1 MQKINLRYG
10 RAHLVAKD
18 IEECRN
24 SLEGLIIAP
33 YDPAK
38 ARGIGY
44 NLSLSEM
51 IYSITRK
58 RLVPICREDQETF
71 FYLHPNE
78 TVLALSHEHLIVDDS
93 IAGSF
98 HSRVRMAAQGIGS
111 ISTTLDPGWKGM
123 LMFSINNPTKNKI
136 KVILSKNSDGRV
148 STNAMITLVVWK
160 TDNYDTNRG
169 GVKRQLPLQLQLD
182 NPPMRID
189 IWTELT
195 VKRLRFFHDRYY
207 QEFRRLVDALSSFE
221 NTPSLK
227 VKWTDDLSRLLTDLR
242 IVIEASKKEVELR
255 KVLLEI
261 KGYRNIPE
269 VMKQRVESLI
279 EVLNKNNILGYCRS
293 KKYIKAIDLCER
305 EIEYQLLCDQVSQV
319 HKIIKENVPMSWHKT
334 KLANIKHY
342 FVINISLFWGTIVFV
357 LILVAGRIIKYDGFW
372 PRLLIAIA
380 PLFLSIVMSYFKN
393 KDGE

>member
-1 MQKINLRYG
+1 MRYG

-24 SLEGLIIAP
+24 RLEGLIIAP

-38 ARGIGY
+38 AKGIGY

-58 RLVPICREDQETF
+58 RLVPICCEDQETF

-78 TVLALSHEHLIVDDS
+78 TVLALSYEHLIVDDS
-93 IAGSF
+93 MAGSF
-98 HSRVRMAAQGIGS
+98 HSRVRMAAQGIGG

-148 STNAMITLVVWK
+148 STNAVITLVVWK
-160 TDNYDTNRG
+160 TDNYDADKDGNI
-169 GVKRQLPLQLQLD
+169 VKRQLPLQLD

-195 VKRLRFFHDRYY
+195 VKPVRFFNDRYY

-221 NTPSLK
+221 KTPSSE
-227 VKWTDDLSRLLTDLR
+227 VKWTDDLSGLLTKLR
-242 IVIEASKKEVELR
+242 IAIEASKEEVEIR

-269 VMKQRVESLI
+269 VMKQRLKILI
-279 EVLNKNNILGYCRS
+279 EALNENNILVHCSNESYL
-293 KKYIKAIDLCER
+293 KAIDLCER

-319 HKIIKENVPMSWHKT
+319 HKIIKQNVPMSWHKT
-334 KLANIKHY
+334 KLANLKHHFIK
-342 FVINISLFWGTIVFV
+342 NISLFWGTIVFV
-357 LILVAGRIIKYDGFW
+357 SILVVGRIMEYDGFW
-372 PRLLIAIA
+372 PQLLIAIA
-380 PLFLSIVMSYFKN
+380 PLFLSIVISCFKN

>member
-1 MQKINLRYG
+1 MQKINMRYG

-24 SLEGLIIAP
+24 RLEGLIIAP
-33 YDPAK
+33 YDSAK
-38 ARGIGY
+38 AKGVGY

-58 RLVPICREDQETF
+58 RLVPICREEQETF

-93 IAGSF
+93 MAGSF

-136 KVILSKNSDGRV
+136 KVVLSKNSDGRV
-148 STNAMITLVVWK
+148 STNAVITLVVWK
-160 TDNYDTNRG
+160 TDNYDTDKEGNI
-169 GVKRQLPLQLQLD
+169 VKRQLPLQLD

-195 VKRLRFFHDRYY
+195 VKPVRFFNDRYY
-207 QEFRRLVDALSSFE
+207 QEFCKLVAALSSFE
-221 NTPSLK
+221 KTPSSA
-227 VKWTDDLSRLLTDLR
+227 VNWTEDLARLLTKLR
-242 IVIEASKKEVELR
+242 IAIEASKEEVEIR

-269 VMKQRVESLI
+269 VMKQRLEILI
-279 EVLNKNNILGYCRS
+279 EALNENNILDHCSNESYL
-293 KKYIKAIDLCER
+293 KAIDLCER

-319 HKIIKENVPMSWHKT
+319 HKIIKQNVPISWHKT
-334 KLANIKHY
+334 KLANIKHH
-342 FVINISLFWGTIVFV
+342 FIKNISLFWGTIVFV
-357 LILVAGRIIKYDGFW
+357 LILVVGKQMKYDGFW
-372 PRLLIAIA
+372 PQLLIAIA
-380 PLFLSIVMSYFKN
+380 PLFLSIVVSCIRN
-393 KDGE
+393 NDGE

>member
-136 KVILSKNSDGRV
+136 KV
-148 STNAMITLVVWK
+148 
-160 TDNYDTNRG
+160 
-169 GVKRQLPLQLQLD
+169 
-182 NPPMRID
+182 
-189 IWTELT
+189 
-195 VKRLRFFHDRYY
+195 YY
-207 QEFRRLVDALSSFE
+207 Q
-221 NTPSLK
+221 
-227 VKWTDDLSRLLTDLR
+227 R
-242 IVIEASKKEVELR
+242 ILMA
-255 KVLLEI
+255 
-261 KGYRNIPE
+261 
-269 VMKQRVESLI
+269 
-279 EVLNKNNILGYCRS
+279 
-293 KKYIKAIDLCER
+293 
-305 EIEYQLLCDQVSQV
+305 EYLQMQ
-319 HKIIKENVPMSWHKT
+319 
-334 KLANIKHY
+334 
-342 FVINISLFWGTIVFV
+342 
-357 LILVAGRIIKYDGFW
+357 
-372 PRLLIAIA
+372 
-380 PLFLSIVMSYFKN
+380 
-393 KDGE
+393 